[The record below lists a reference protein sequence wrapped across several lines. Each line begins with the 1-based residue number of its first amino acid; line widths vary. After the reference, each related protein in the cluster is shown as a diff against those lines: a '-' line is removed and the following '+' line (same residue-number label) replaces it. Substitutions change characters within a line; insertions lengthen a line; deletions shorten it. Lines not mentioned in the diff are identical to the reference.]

1 MTKTTTY
8 LLGILITILVGSYFF
23 YTCCSE
29 CGKVSDNSGTIK
41 EVAPIIEE
49 ATSFPFAFT
58 DGSFKYNVRENFN
71 FNISSYTILEPVPS
85 TVTAG
90 IPGIVAFLS
99 ENKGKVLNITGYYT
113 SDEANTSAFP
123 NLGIARANAVKNYL
137 VAQGTSPAQI
147 NTFGEVRDDMVPKEN
162 MYLGPVAYEIS
173 GGNDKETDELKALY
187 EKINA
192 APLVLYF
199 ETGEASIDLTPDE
212 RQMVADIS
220 KYLDKIDGATCHVV
234 GHTDNTGTRDSN
246 LELGQERA
254 GFVKS
259 YLVKNGIS
267 ESKITVSSKGPD
279 LPIASNATKEG
290 KAKNRRTVVTLNQI
304 N

>member
-8 LLGILITILVGSYFF
+8 LLGILITILAGSYFF

-29 CGKVSDNSGTIK
+29 CGKVSDSSGTIK
-41 EVAPIIEE
+41 VEAPILTE
-49 ATSFPFAFT
+49 ATSFPFAFA
-58 DGSFKYNVRENFN
+58 DGTFEYNVNENFN
-71 FNISSYTILEPVPS
+71 FNNSSYTILEPLALK
-85 TVTAG
+85 VTAG
-90 IPGIVAFLS
+90 LPGLITFLS
-99 ENKGKVLNITGYYT
+99 ENKGKVLNITGYYK
-113 SDEANTSAFP
+113 SDETNTSAFP

-137 VAQGTSPAQI
+137 VAQGISPAQV

-162 MYLGPVAYEIS
+162 MYLGPVTYEIS
-173 GGNDKETDELKALY
+173 GGNDKEADQLKALY

-192 APLVLYF
+192 TPLVLYF

-220 KYLDKIDGATCHVV
+220 KYLDKIEDATCHVV

-246 LELGQERA
+246 LKLGQERA

-259 YLVKNGIS
+259 YLVKNGIP

-279 LPIASNATKEG
+279 MPIVSNATDDG
-290 KAKNRRTVVTLNQI
+290 KAKNRRTVITLH
-304 N
+304 